1 MACQAGCLAPFK
13 LVRLRAGLT
22 GWWGIMRRSFGSS
35 SDEVQEQQINLTPML
50 DVVFIMLIFFIV
62 TATFVK
68 EVGLDVNQPDD
79 DNKPKTVDPNKKSI
93 VVRITDRDRII
104 IAQRDVD
111 VRNIRA
117 NIERL
122 HAENP
127 EAPVIIQ
134 PHAESSTEAMIT
146 VMDSARQAGVY
157 AVSFASQ

>member
-1 MACQAGCLAPFK
+1 
-13 LVRLRAGLT
+13 
-22 GWWGIMRRSFGSS
+22 MRRIFGRGNEQE
-35 SDEVQEQQINLTPML
+35 SDEQINLTPML

-68 EVGLDVNQPDD
+68 EVGLDVNQPEDD
-79 DNKPKTVDPNKKSI
+79 KPKTVDPDKKSI
-93 VVRITDRDRII
+93 VVRITNRDRII

-111 VRNIRA
+111 FRSVRA

-134 PHAESSTEAMIT
+134 PHQDSKTETMIH
-146 VMDSARQAGVY
+146 VMDSSRLAGVQN
-157 AVSFASQ
+157 VSLASGP

>member
-1 MACQAGCLAPFK
+1 
-13 LVRLRAGLT
+13 
-22 GWWGIMRRSFGSS
+22 MRRPFGRGRE
-35 SDEVQEQQINLTPML
+35 DEGDNQINLTPML

-79 DNKPKTVDPNKKSI
+79 DKPKTVDPDKKSI
-93 VVRITDRDRII
+93 VVRISNRDRIV
-104 IAQRDVD
+104 IAKRDVD
-111 VRNIRA
+111 WRAVRA

-134 PHAESSTEAMIT
+134 PHPDSTTEAMIH

-157 AVSFASQ
+157 NVSLAATN

>member
-1 MACQAGCLAPFK
+1 
-13 LVRLRAGLT
+13 VRKHSHTTDDG
-22 GWWGIMRRSFGSS
+22 
-35 SDEVQEQQINLTPML
+35 EEQINLTPML

-68 EVGLDVNQPDD
+68 EVGLDVNQPEDD
-79 DNKPKTVDPNKKSI
+79 KPKTIDPDKRSI
-93 VVRITDRDRII
+93 VVRITSRDRIV

-111 VRNIRA
+111 WRSVRA

-134 PHAESSTEAMIT
+134 PHPDSRTESMIH
-146 VMDSARQAGVY
+146 VMDSARQAGVFN
-157 AVSFASQ
+157 VSLAGM